1 MSKQD
6 KKSSSPKKS
15 LRDISPDAKKRAALM
30 IGNTLILTFIYFG
43 TMGLNEPVLSFTVTA
58 GYWLAF
64 AVFGLVYIVYNRAF
78 TRNGVT
84 EEMLP
89 DTWSKDKKQ
98 EYIADAEN
106 RAKSSKWMLTVIIPV
121 MIPIA
126 LDAIYLFTW
135 PMIQGL
141 FNFK

>member
-6 KKSSSPKKS
+6 KKSNPPKKS
-15 LRDISPDAKKRAALM
+15 LRDISPDARKRAVLM
-30 IGNTLILTFIYFG
+30 AGNTAILTLIYFG
-43 TMGLNEPVLSFTVTA
+43 SMGLNEPVLSFIVTA
-58 GYWLAF
+58 GYWLVF
-64 AVFGLVYIVYNRAF
+64 AVFGLVYIIYNRAF
-78 TRNGVT
+78 TRRGVT

-89 DTWSKDKKQ
+89 DTWSAEKKQ

-106 RAKSSKWMLTVIIPV
+106 RAKGSKWMLTVIIPI

-141 FNFK
+141 FNFQ